1 MGKKIKFK
9 KYVLFSYIKRLSR
22 CGRILCHNNEISLLN
37 RGEHFLLEHLLTALQ
52 RLLQEKVVA
61 TGLHM
66 D

>member
-1 MGKKIKFK
+1 M
-9 KYVLFSYIKRLSR
+9 YYYIKRLSR
-22 CGRILCHNNEISLLN
+22 CGRILCHNDEISLPN